1 LIRVRTAACAAL
13 AGLLGP
19 LLALPA
25 APASA
30 VSEWTA
36 LALET
41 DRQWQTFTPFDSD
54 FTVVASRGWMT
65 FSAWRNGGD
74 DATVAVAP
82 PAGTTFAV
90 GTYPVSNE
98 PAASYAAV
106 RCSGGSGGGT
116 MHVTSVTKAPA
127 GNVTKLALWY
137 DVLCGGH
144 RTIGH
149 VRFHS
154 TTSWFGVDVPWPDFG
169 TASPGVPVTR
179 NVTVTG
185 KGPTATVL
193 GKATLAGA
201 DAGDFAITNDGC
213 DGATLAVNASCV
225 VTVVF
230 TPPTTKPEHLATL
243 SVPANAPRHVI
254 EVDLR
259 AAEYL
264 PPPAPAGR
272 IVTGDD
278 GNALTWTAPPHTASL
293 PPVTGYRVY
302 RDGDATPVTETTAL
316 SYVAAE
322 PAGSTH
328 TYTLTTVGQ
337 GTGEGPHG
345 PALTAT
351 VPATAPDPGSV
362 TILGID
368 GQYDDWTATTVAG
381 SAAAP
386 GDVTFTGGG
395 RTVTIRPDTGAVWQA
410 GPLGARVSI
419 PGYCDGHANLTVTEA
434 RVHANG
440 TPVLLAASGTVPCG
454 YPFTAD
460 LHVRYASSTDLV
472 RGDPSPTYHGFGY
485 VMPGDASGPF
495 TVTLTNAGSKP
506 LDLGAPTVPSQF
518 ELSADACSGTS
529 VAVGAACTVAVTFR
543 PTTTGFAGGMVTFP
557 DGSPRGNVRFRIDG
571 VGGGKPTVPRD
582 VVATGLVGRTV
593 LTWTAP
599 ETAVPAVSSYLVQR
613 ETATGWVDIG
623 TAWGAPRFED
633 RYGTAGEHVR
643 YRVLARNSVGDSP
656 QVEAESVLAGRELYV
671 TAAEDGSDTYHLSV
685 VTLPGGSVLRF
696 GDYPT
701 DEEDPAVSPDGTR
714 LAYTYTDANGRTHLQ
729 TRALNGGDG
738 WTQVG
743 TGNGTVDYRD
753 PAWSPDGTRI
763 AYACR
768 PVAQDWWDV
777 CVDPYSSG
785 SSHKV
790 KNGTGAASPHWLTS
804 GELLVVDQA
813 SPRRVQVLAV
823 DGSFRVDVPGTE
835 NARHVEVSPD
845 GGRFAWT
852 RFEGN
857 DVEPGTGSTPRYSL
871 RVSPLAT
878 GGAGLALTDT
888 GYSNDPA
895 FAPDGATVYYTH
907 SERLPAGALGTRDV
921 FAVPTAGG
929 APVRVTDTPALDEDD
944 VTVHDPETPRAPD
957 LTVLRVQRP
966 LADFT
971 GDGRADIA
979 IWRPVT
985 GTWRVRGL
993 PAVQYGTLGDVPVAA
1008 DWTGDRRADYAVFRP
1023 ATSTWYVRG
1032 RAPVAFGQPGD
1043 IPVPA
1048 DWTGDGKADI
1058 AVFRPSDGGWYVRGH
1073 TTVFFGR
1080 RGDVPV
1086 VADYT
1091 GDHKADP
1098 AVVRPN
1104 TGQWWVR
1111 GLPVRRWSGTF
1122 DVPGDYIGD
1131 ARADYGIYVPGKGWS
1146 VLGATPS
1153 TLIATAT
1160 VLANDLPAYGNFNGD
1175 AKAEP
1180 GLFNPTL
1187 GVWRIVDQPIV
1198 HWGTVGDVP
1207 V

>member
-1 LIRVRTAACAAL
+1 MIRVRAAVCAAL

-25 APASA
+25 TPAAA

-41 DRQWQTFTPFDSD
+41 DRQWRTFTPFDSQ
-54 FTVVASRGWMT
+54 FRVSAVGPWMH
-65 FSAWRNGGD
+65 F
-74 DATVAVAP
+74 DAQRPDTAPAHVAVAP
-82 PAGTTFAV
+82 RAGTTFTV
-90 GTYPVSNE
+90 GTYPVASE
-98 PAASYAAV
+98 PTASAAAV
-106 RCSGGSGGGT
+106 FCPGATSGT
-116 MHVTSVTKAPA
+116 MHVTSVTKAAA

-137 DVLCGGH
+137 DVVCDGH
-144 RTIGH
+144 HTIGH
-149 VRFHS
+149 LRFHS
-154 TTSWFGVDVPWPDFG
+154 TTPWFGVDVPWPDFG
-169 TASPGVPVTR
+169 TGFPGQPVTR
-179 NVTVTG
+179 DVTVTG
-185 KGPTATVL
+185 KGPTGTVL
-193 GKATLAGA
+193 GTAALAGA

-213 DGATLAVNASCV
+213 NGATLAVNASCV
-225 VTVVF
+225 VTVAF
-230 TPPTTKPEHLATL
+230 TPPMTKPDHLATL
-243 SVPANAPRHVI
+243 SIPANAPRNVI

-278 GNALTWTAPPHTASL
+278 GNLLTWTAPPWTASL

-302 RDGDATPVTETTAL
+302 RDGDPTPVGETTAL

-345 PALTAT
+345 PGLTAT
-351 VPATAPDPGSV
+351 VPATAPDPGPV
-362 TILGID
+362 NVVGLD
-368 GQYDDWTATTVAG
+368 GSYDDWTATAVIG

-386 GDVTFTGGG
+386 GVVTFTGGG
-395 RTVTIRPDTGAVWQA
+395 RTVTIRPDTGTVWQP
-410 GPLGARVSI
+410 GTVGAEVSVS
-419 PGYCDGHANLTVTEA
+419 GLCFGHATLTVAEA
-434 RVHANG
+434 RVHADG
-440 TPVLLAASGTVPCG
+440 TPVVLAAGGPVACG
-454 YPFTAD
+454 PAAALYIRYAASTGLVRGAPSTAFHPFGYVLPGQSSDPFTA
-460 LHVRYASSTDLV
+460 TI
-472 RGDPSPTYHGFGY
+472 
-485 VMPGDASGPF
+485 
-495 TVTLTNAGSKP
+495 TNAGSDP
-506 LDLGAPTVPSQF
+506 LVLGTAAAPAQF
-518 ELSADACSGTS
+518 GLSADGCSGRS
-529 VAVGAACTVAVTFR
+529 VAAGSSCTVDVTFA
-543 PTTTGFAGGMVTFP
+543 PAAGGVFDGMVTIP
-557 DGSPRGNVRFRIDG
+557 DNSPRGNVRFRIQG
-571 VGGGKPTVPRD
+571 LGGGKPTVPRD
-582 VVATGLVGRTV
+582 VVATALVGRTV

-599 ETAVPAVSSYLVQR
+599 ETAVPALQQYLVER
-613 ETATGWVDIG
+613 ETATGWVYLG
-623 TAWGAPRFED
+623 STGAPRYED

-643 YRVLARNSVGDSP
+643 YRVYARNSVGDSP
-656 QVEAESVLAGRELYV
+656 RVEVGTVVPERELYV
-671 TAAEDGSDTYHLSV
+671 TAAQDGSPTYHLHA
-685 VTLPGGSVLRF
+685 VTLPGGTVTRH

-729 TRALNGGDG
+729 TRELNGDG
-738 WTQVG
+738 WSHVG

-753 PAWSPDGTRI
+753 PAWSPDGTRL

-790 KNGTGAASPHWLTS
+790 KNGTGAASPAWLTNS
-804 GELLVVDQA
+804 ELLVVDQA

-823 DGSFRVDVPGTE
+823 DGSFRVDVPGTD
-835 NARHVEVSPD
+835 NARHVAVSPD

-907 SERLPAGALGTRDV
+907 SERLPAGALGNRDV

-944 VTVHDPETPRAPD
+944 VTVHDPLTPPAPD

-993 PAVQYGTLGDVPVAA
+993 PAVQYGRLGDVPVAA
-1008 DWTGDRRADYAVFRP
+1008 DWTGDRKADYAVFRP
-1023 ATSTWYVRG
+1023 ETSTWYVRG
-1032 RAPVAFGQPGD
+1032 RAAVTFGQPGD

-1058 AVFRPSDGGWYVRGH
+1058 AVFRPSDGGWYIRGH
-1073 TTVFFGR
+1073 TTIFFGR
-1080 RGDVPV
+1080 RGDIPV

-1111 GLPVRRWSGTF
+1111 GLPVKTWSGTF

-1131 ARADYGIYVPGKGWS
+1131 ARADYGVYKPGTGGAKGWF
-1146 VLGATPS
+1146 VLGAQPTYQ
-1153 TLIATAT
+1153 IAT
-1160 VLANDLPAYGNFNGD
+1160 VSPLANDLPAYGNLNGD
-1175 AKAEP
+1175 AKLEP
-1180 GLFNPTL
+1180 GVFNPTL
-1187 GVWRIVDQPIV
+1187 GLWRILGQPNV
-1198 HWGTVGDVP
+1198 VWGTVGDVP